1 MRDVDPNLQLALEN
15 APFDGLVPRRLVYMT
30 GKSFDT
36 GLPTSVAFWSGY
48 DEQTFT
54 VESPDDDTTFARAY
68 VGGVDLQ
75 TGSIP
80 LVSDLTIQTVSISLN
95 ALHPAVQNFVRGSDI
110 RLGKVQIHDVVLSAQ
125 SRNAVSTAPLVFL
138 GEIDGS
144 PIDIQGANTG
154 EATVTIRAVS
164 DVISMLSRTNPAKS
178 SFQEQMLRDADEF
191 GKYAATVST
200 WQVSWGQASS

>member
-30 GKSFDT
+30 GKSFAD
-36 GLPTSVAFWSGY
+36 GSATSVAFWTGY
-48 DEQTFT
+48 DEQTFNI
-54 VESPDDDTTFARAY
+54 ESPDDDSTIVRAY

-80 LVSDLTIQTVSISLN
+80 LVSDLTIQTISISFN

-110 RLGKVQIHDVVLSAQ
+110 RLGKVQIHDVVLDAK
-125 SRNAVSTAPLVFL
+125 SRNQVAVAPLVFL

-144 PIDIQGANTG
+144 PIDLPGVNDG
-154 EATVTIRAVS
+154 EAAVTIRATS

-178 SFQEQMLRDADEF
+178 SFQEQFLRDADEF

-200 WQVSWGQASS
+200 WQVAWGQARS